1 MGKGSK
7 PRPFT
12 VPKEQY
18 DNNFES
24 IFGKRVPTYL
34 KNRIQ
39 ETNTNTS
46 TEVKDELAEYQKQ
59 AQAIWN
65 DSCTSPRKGTQ

>member
-1 MGKGSK
+1 MGKGSRA
-7 PRPFT
+7 RPLN
-12 VPKEQY
+12 VPKEQF

-34 KNRIQ
+34 KKMIPD
-39 ETNTNTS
+39 EPKAES
-46 TEVKDELAEYQKQ
+46 IDELAEYQKQ

-65 DSCTSPRKGTQ
+65 DSCTSPRKGTE